1 MVTNWHAVAF
11 NQVPHSENEI
21 HGDKVARD
29 FGFKGGLVPGV
40 TVSAY
45 LCHPAVLQWGAA
57 WQARGLADVKVV
69 SPLYDGEA
77 FAIEILHASA
87 ESYSA
92 RLVRP
97 DGTVSATA
105 TVSLAAAAAAPP
117 QRRGDPVA
125 DRETPRMA
133 ATPANMQQLQAN
145 GCHAVRFRWSPE
157 HEMHTYLQNQALLP
171 EMLRVTD
178 GDGQANMSFVL
189 GCSNWIL
196 ARNAYMN
203 PWVHLATRSQ
213 NYGAIALHTDL
224 LAEMHITDLFARKG
238 HEFVDARVDLYGLAD
253 DVCYASIDLRA
264 IYRLRGQ

>member
-1 MVTNWHAVAF
+1 MVANWHAVAF

-21 HGDKVARD
+21 HGDKMARD

-45 LCHPAVLQWGAA
+45 LCHPAVLQWGEA
-57 WQARGLADVKVV
+57 WLARGLADVKVV

-77 FAIEILHASA
+77 FEIEILDATA
-87 ESYSA
+87 EAYSA

-105 TVSLAAAAAAPP
+105 TVSLPAVPAVPP

-125 DRETPRMA
+125 DRNTPKV
-133 ATPANMQQLQAN
+133 PAIPENMQQLQAE

-171 EMLRVTD
+171 ELLQVA
-178 GDGQANMSFVL
+178 GGGLANMSFVL

-203 PWVHLATRSQ
+203 PWVHMATRSQ
-213 NYGAIALHTDL
+213 NYAAIPL
-224 LAEMHITDLFARKG
+224 LTELVAEMAITDLFTKKG
-238 HEFVDARVDLYGLAD
+238 HEFVDARVDLYGLD
-253 DVCYASIDLRA
+253 DGVCYASIDLRA